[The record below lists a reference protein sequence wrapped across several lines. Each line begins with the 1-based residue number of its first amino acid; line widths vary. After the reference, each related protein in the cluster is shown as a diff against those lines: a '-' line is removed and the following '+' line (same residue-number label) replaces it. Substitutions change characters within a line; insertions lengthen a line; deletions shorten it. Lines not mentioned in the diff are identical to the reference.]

1 MKNFLRQVITS
12 NYVKLR
18 IAKGLES
25 CVAVTVIFLCII
37 GCTKNDPSDS
47 TQEEQRSNPT
57 KNAPKEKNINPAEL
71 GFISKTKAAEWE
83 QIDDPSE
90 DGWETEFLA
99 NQANKQLKELG
110 SLFFNEGSLN
120 DLVTSGIATDPL
132 TPENL
137 ELIFKDKNITVHKG
151 NRNENQQNIGTQH
164 LEKELNSVRQKR
176 TGSDDDNHAK
186 FKIIGIKKENGSPG
200 KTFTTEVLFSLNF
213 RTEKNVIEKH
223 ARWSVQWNEEQEKPK
238 IEKIRVLS
246 FNQTTSSK
254 SEKIFTDVTGSALDS
269 NDCYKTQLSYG
280 MNHWLTRLPVRAM
293 LNRFGTPGISI
304 GDVNGDGLED
314 IYLCQEPG
322 LPNRLFIQRKNGT
335 LMDVSAEWGV
345 DWLEDS
351 RSSIIADFDNDG
363 DQDLA
368 VAVYGML
375 LIAKNDQQK
384 RFVPAIAIKTSWSTA
399 SLAAADYDKDG
410 LLDLYVCA
418 YVQEDNGESIGAAN
432 NQFVYHDAENGAPN
446 LLFKNETTED
456 GKLSFVNTTEEV
468 GLNINNQR
476 WSFAASWEDFDNDG
490 DQDLYVANDY
500 GRNNL
505 YRNDAGKFTDI
516 AANTNTEDSASGMS
530 VTWADYDRDGR
541 MDLYVS
547 NMFSAAGNRITEQQ
561 KFKSKTN
568 NKIRD
573 RFRRFARGNTL
584 LRNIESSFEDKSI
597 SAGVNMGRWAWG
609 SNFVDLNNDSL
620 PDLVVANGYLTSKE
634 ETGDL

>member
-1 MKNFLRQVITS
+1 ML
-12 NYVKLR
+12 
-18 IAKGLES
+18 
-25 CVAVTVIFLCII
+25 VALTLIFLWIV
-37 GCTKNDPSDS
+37 GCTKKDSDS
-47 TQEEQRSNPT
+47 SNSAQGEKRSDPIN
-57 KNAPKEKNINPAEL
+57 NSQKEKKISPDEL
-71 GFISKTKAAEWE
+71 GLISKFKTTEWE
-83 QIDDPSE
+83 EIDDPSK

-99 NQANKQLKELG
+99 NQASKQLKGLG
-110 SLFFNEGSLN
+110 KLFFEEGSLN
-120 DLVTSGIATDPL
+120 DFVTSDITTDPL
-132 TPENL
+132 TPQSL
-137 ELIFKDKNITVHKG
+137 ETIFKDKNITVQRSSDIK
-151 NRNENQQNIGTQH
+151 NQQHQGTQY
-164 LEKELNSVRQKR
+164 LKKELNGVRQMLNS
-176 TGSDDDNHAK
+176 SDDDNHVK
-186 FKIIGIKKENGSPG
+186 FKIISIKKGIGSSQ
-200 KTFTTEVLFSLNF
+200 KKFTTEVIFSLNF
-213 RTEKNVIEKH
+213 TTKKYIIEKH
-223 ARWSVQWNEEQEKPK
+223 ANWSVQWNQDQEKPK

-246 FNQTTSSK
+246 FSQTTT
-254 SEKIFTDVTGSALDS
+254 SELKKMFTDVTGSALDS
-269 NDCYKTQLSYG
+269 NACYKTQLSYG
-280 MNHWLTRLPVRAM
+280 MNHWLSRLPVRAM

-304 GDVNGDGLED
+304 GDVNGDDLED

-335 LMDVSAEWGV
+335 LMDVSSEWGV

-368 VAVYGML
+368 VAVYGMI
-375 LIAKNDQQK
+375 LIANNDQQK
-384 RFVPAIAIKTSWSTA
+384 SFVPSAVLKTSWSTA
-399 SLAAADYDKDG
+399 SLAAADYDNDG

-446 LLFKNETTED
+446 LLFKNETKEV
-456 GKLSFVNTTEEV
+456 GKFSFVNTTEEV
-468 GLNINNQR
+468 GLNSNNHR

-505 YRNDAGKFTDI
+505 YRNDGGKFTDI

-561 KFKSKTN
+561 QFKSKTN

-584 LRNIESSFEDKSI
+584 LRNIGSSFEDNSM

-620 PDLVVANGYLTSKE
+620 ADLVVANGYLTSKE